1 MAEKDRLIV
10 ASKVKEYIRD
20 KGCQTSSDAV
30 DALNAQI
37 HSILDKAVKRAQ
49 SNKRATVRPQDF

>member
-10 ASKVKEYIRD
+10 ASKVKEYIRG

-30 DALNAQI
+30 DAVNDAV
-37 HSILDKAVKRAQ
+37 HKMLDDAAKRAQ
-49 SNKRATVRPQDF
+49 ANKRATVRPQDL

>member
-10 ASKVKEYIRD
+10 ASKVKEYIRA

-30 DALNAQI
+30 DAVNDAV
-37 HSILDKAVKRAQ
+37 HKMLDDAVKRAQ
-49 SNKRATVRPQDF
+49 ANKRATVRPQDL